1 MLVPVFTLNL
11 NQKILPARVTV
22 GKYDG
27 AHACLTAST
36 TSDKVF
42 IHNPHQRLGVAG
54 GRMSLSQSSSEVS
67 LLNINQ
73 TVSAVTAGRLSQN
86 KTGDILVVGTPT
98 NVLAYDVQNNAD
110 VFYKDV
116 SDGANAI
123 TIGHLGRNPL
133 PLALIGGNCSIHG
146 FDGDGN
152 DPFWTVTGDNVSSIT
167 LTDFDGDD
175 ENELLVGSE
184 DFDIRVFKREEILFE
199 MSETEAVTAL
209 CPMHGSR
216 FGYAL
221 ANGTVGVY
229 EKISRWW
236 RIKSKNQAIAIY
248 SYDIDGDGVPELITG
263 WSNGKVDARNDRS
276 GEVVFKDNF
285 QATVAGIVQGDYRMD
300 GKNQLI
306 CCSVDGEVR
315 GYQSSSP
322 ESRYSLMDVNIE
334 QETIRELSQRRH
346 NLLMELKNYEENQRM
361 GSSGEVLYGKPSSA
375 GDQVGVIPAN
385 TQLQTGLAIN
395 MGNEENSKPPHVEI
409 ALATTNDTVIRA
421 VIIFAEGIFEG
432 ESHVF
437 HPRENSLT
445 SNIRVPLYPPKD
457 VPVDLHI
464 KAMVGYKGS
473 LHYHVFELTRQLPRF
488 SMYALCTTSVN
499 QPQGFVKFKLN
510 ERVARIVMW
519 INASFLLLEDLQANS
534 SGGLEVSFL
543 SLRSS
548 LPLIIEVSPMCDIVI
563 RTDDMDL
570 AGDIIQAIANYL
582 NLEDLQVEADFPGE
596 LEQLGSVLERVEEYH
611 ATRQRLS
618 AEMADHSGV
627 IRTLVVRA
635 EDARLMSDMQSMR
648 QWYGELY
655 NLNKDL
661 ISGYKIRC
669 NNHQE
674 LLSCLKQVNQTIQKA
689 GRLRVGKSKTAV
701 VSACRQAIKSNNVN
715 ALTKIIR
722 SGTT

>member
-1 MLVPVFTLNL
+1 MRR
-11 NQKILPARVTV
+11 ISEWARL
-22 GKYDG
+22 GKY
-27 AHACLTAST
+27 S
-36 TSDKVF
+36 
-42 IHNPHQRLGVAG
+42 
-54 GRMSLSQSSSEVS
+54 
-67 LLNINQ
+67 
-73 TVSAVTAGRLSQN
+73 
-86 KTGDILVVGTPT
+86 
-98 NVLAYDVQNNAD
+98 
-110 VFYKDV
+110 
-116 SDGANAI
+116 
-123 TIGHLGRNPL
+123 
-133 PLALIGGNCSIHG
+133 
-146 FDGDGN
+146 
-152 DPFWTVTGDNVSSIT
+152 
-167 LTDFDGDD
+167 
-175 ENELLVGSE
+175 
-184 DFDIRVFKREEILFE
+184 
-199 MSETEAVTAL
+199 
-209 CPMHGSR
+209 
-216 FGYAL
+216 L
-221 ANGTVGVY
+221 AN
-229 EKISRWW
+229 R
-236 RIKSKNQAIAIY
+236 Q
-248 SYDIDGDGVPELITG
+248 
-263 WSNGKVDARNDRS
+263 
-276 GEVVFKDNF
+276 
-285 QATVAGIVQGDYRMD
+285 Q
-300 GKNQLI
+300 
-306 CCSVDGEVR
+306 
-315 GYQSSSP
+315 
-322 ESRYSLMDVNIE
+322 
-334 QETIRELSQRRH
+334 QETKLELSQPIRNCR
-346 NLLMELKNYEENQRM
+346 L
-361 GSSGEVLYGKPSSA
+361 VL
-375 GDQVGVIPAN
+375 
-385 TQLQTGLAIN
+385 QLT
-395 MGNEENSKPPHVEI
+395 GNEENSKPPHVEI

-464 KAMVGYKGS
+464 KTMVGYKGS

-519 INASFLLLEDLQANS
+519 INSSFLLLEDMQANS
-534 SGGLEVSFL
+534 NGGLEVSFL

-548 LPLIIEVSPMCDIVI
+548 LPLIIEVSSACDI
-563 RTDDMDL
+563 
-570 AGDIIQAIANYL
+570 
-582 NLEDLQVEADFPGE
+582 VEADFPGE

-689 GRLRVGKSKTAV
+689 GRLRVGKSKTVV
-701 VSACRQAIKSNNVN
+701 VSACRQAIKSNNIN

>member
-1 MLVPVFTLNL
+1 
-11 NQKILPARVTV
+11 
-22 GKYDG
+22 
-27 AHACLTAST
+27 
-36 TSDKVF
+36 
-42 IHNPHQRLGVAG
+42 
-54 GRMSLSQSSSEVS
+54 
-67 LLNINQ
+67 
-73 TVSAVTAGRLSQN
+73 
-86 KTGDILVVGTPT
+86 
-98 NVLAYDVQNNAD
+98 
-110 VFYKDV
+110 
-116 SDGANAI
+116 
-123 TIGHLGRNPL
+123 
-133 PLALIGGNCSIHG
+133 
-146 FDGDGN
+146 
-152 DPFWTVTGDNVSSIT
+152 
-167 LTDFDGDD
+167 
-175 ENELLVGSE
+175 
-184 DFDIRVFKREEILFE
+184 
-199 MSETEAVTAL
+199 
-209 CPMHGSR
+209 
-216 FGYAL
+216 
-221 ANGTVGVY
+221 
-229 EKISRWW
+229 
-236 RIKSKNQAIAIY
+236 
-248 SYDIDGDGVPELITG
+248 
-263 WSNGKVDARNDRS
+263 
-276 GEVVFKDNF
+276 
-285 QATVAGIVQGDYRMD
+285 
-300 GKNQLI
+300 
-306 CCSVDGEVR
+306 
-315 GYQSSSP
+315 
-322 ESRYSLMDVNIE
+322 
-334 QETIRELSQRRH
+334 
-346 NLLMELKNYEENQRM
+346 
-361 GSSGEVLYGKPSSA
+361 
-375 GDQVGVIPAN
+375 
-385 TQLQTGLAIN
+385 

-464 KAMVGYKGS
+464 KTMVGYKGS

-519 INASFLLLEDLQANS
+519 INSSFLLLEDMQANS
-534 SGGLEVSFL
+534 NGGLEVSFL

-548 LPLIIEVSPMCDIVI
+548 LPLIIEVSSACDIVV

-570 AGDIIQAIANYL
+570 AGDIIQALANYL

-689 GRLRVGKSKTAV
+689 GRLRVGKSKTVV
-701 VSACRQAIKSNNVN
+701 VSACRQAIKSNNIN